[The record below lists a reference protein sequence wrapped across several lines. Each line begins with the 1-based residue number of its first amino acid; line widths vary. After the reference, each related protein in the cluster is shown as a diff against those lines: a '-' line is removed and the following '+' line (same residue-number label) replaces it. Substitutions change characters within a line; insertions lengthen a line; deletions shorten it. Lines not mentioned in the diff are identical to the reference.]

1 MSTSTVIPPVGFQLE
16 QDDSSALQLPAGFQ
30 LEKPLLRAQARTQPT
45 RSAGTGAASVPK
57 APVASSASPVAPA
70 PSPKPKT
77 SQTARQSLEDRARRT
92 GVFVA
97 LPTPEAV
104 ENATAKTDFTRVPSP
119 LEHPGPWMGS
129 ISTPR
134 QQEIQQNIDD
144 ILQHRGVWA
153 PPSQEEFVQAEFE
166 QRKRE
171 TPTEL
176 ARRVSRVPTLAEPAH
191 PSAELDEYAFEPE
204 RIQGLTGHVY
214 REKVLPEHEVTLAP
228 TVGAAEDIIGG
239 LHEIHE
245 HDKPVWGRNPDD
257 PYGAPVRLVSEEEEK
272 RNRRAMMGG

>member
-1 MSTSTVIPPVGFQLE
+1 MSTPTVIPPAGFQLE

-30 LEKPLLRAQARTQPT
+30 LENSASPEVKPPAGFQLEKPALSAQAKPRQV
-45 RSAGTGAASVPK
+45 RAASASTASVPK
-57 APVASSASPVAPA
+57 APVASSVSAVAPA

-77 SQTARQSLEDRARRT
+77 SQTARGSLEDRARRT
-92 GVFVA
+92 GVFVG

-104 ENATAKTDFTRVPSP
+104 ENATTKTDFTRVPSP

-153 PPSQEEFVQAEFE
+153 PPSQQEFAQAEFE
-166 QRKRE
+166 ARKRE

-176 ARRVSRVPTLAEPAH
+176 ARRISGIPTLAPPAH

-214 REKVLPEHEVTLAP
+214 REKVLPEHEVTL
-228 TVGAAEDIIGG
+228 
-239 LHEIHE
+239 
-245 HDKPVWGRNPDD
+245 
-257 PYGAPVRLVSEEEEK
+257 
-272 RNRRAMMGG
+272 